1 MTELRNIIRQ
11 PDGALAL
18 RADEPAIAFCV
29 SVACRACRRRIQ
41 EPRREAE
48 PWPSRRGS
56 MSTVRGTSDNP
67 ASHFIDEVHTRA
79 SLGQLIAHHVTLKRS
94 GSALCGPCPFHESA
108 QASTGLP
115 VHHGRY
121 RFTYGAHGDSISF
134 AMWADRLRSTEAVCR
149 FVHDAGPAV
158 PGEIS
163 STREALSLRSG
174 DPAEEEDC
182 RFVERL
188 KRLGVDPSQLDL
200 YPDYAP

>member
-1 MTELRNIIRQ
+1 MQLAAPMDSRQHGAASLGVHLGLVASWPFWTAHCIARAAAGDDMTELRNIIRQ

-79 SLGQLIAHHVTLKRS
+79 
-94 GSALCGPCPFHESA
+94 
-108 QASTGLP
+108 
-115 VHHGRY
+115 
-121 RFTYGAHGDSISF
+121 
-134 AMWADRLRSTEAVCR
+134 
-149 FVHDAGPAV
+149 
-158 PGEIS
+158 
-163 STREALSLRSG
+163 
-174 DPAEEEDC
+174 
-182 RFVERL
+182 
-188 KRLGVDPSQLDL
+188 
-200 YPDYAP
+200 